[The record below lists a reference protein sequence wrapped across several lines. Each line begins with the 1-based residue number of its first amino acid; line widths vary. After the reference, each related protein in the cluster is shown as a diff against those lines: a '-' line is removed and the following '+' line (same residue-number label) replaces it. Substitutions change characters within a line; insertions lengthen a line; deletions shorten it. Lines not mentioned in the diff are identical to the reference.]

1 MEPLCGRGHR
11 LEFTLAGGDGP
22 DYPGEFVGDSNR
34 GFVVSPRAVDL
45 PRPGAELVGRALAD
59 VGRSEHGASA
69 PREERTEVGVATLG
83 DAPEAANVTTGVLFG
98 NEAEVTREAASRWE
112 AAQIP
117 NEADDGGRGQK
128 SDAGNG
134 EKSLHLRKL
143 LGERLE
149 LVLDASALVLEL
161 SNLGARITQVRTEH
175 VGQIRISVFDELGDG
190 GHDEVSAVLRNKE
203 DRPEA
208 AEHSRS
214 RTRNQRWIDFL
225 RSTPVANTET
235 MLLVYGLFQ
244 KGRVLAQ
251 DALLCRDDER
261 IVRSA
266 RHLPKIARRTTAH
279 TLNSLGDATL
289 VNAKPT
295 IDPVDLAT
303 VFLRL

>member
-1 MEPLCGRGHR
+1 MSIGPTGTPSVGRVSSQPLLEGKKENTKVEPLCGRGHR

-22 DYPGEFVGDSNR
+22 DYLGEFVGDSNR

-190 GHDEVSAVLRNKE
+190 GHDEVSAV
-203 DRPEA
+203 P
-208 AEHSRS
+208 SIYS
-214 RTRNQRWIDFL
+214 
-225 RSTPVANTET
+225 
-235 MLLVYGLFQ
+235 
-244 KGRVLAQ
+244 
-251 DALLCRDDER
+251 
-261 IVRSA
+261 SA
-266 RHLPKIARRTTAH
+266 RPKPDRSPICRGYACMISSFVRARPWARPQTQ
-279 TLNSLGDATL
+279 TLSC
-289 VNAKPT
+289 
-295 IDPVDLAT
+295 
-303 VFLRL
+303 

>member
-1 MEPLCGRGHR
+1 METAQTIRASLLATAIVALLCPRER
-11 LEFTLAGGDGP
+11 WTFRAQARSLSGG
-22 DYPGEFVGDSNR
+22 
-34 GFVVSPRAVDL
+34 
-45 PRPGAELVGRALAD
+45 ALAD

-69 PREERTEVGVATLG
+69 LREERTEVGVATLG
-83 DAPEAANVTTGVLFG
+83 DAPDAANVTTGVLFG

-190 GHDEVSAVLRNKE
+190 GHDEVSALGDE
-203 DRPEA
+203 ES
-208 AEHSRS
+208 E
-214 RTRNQRWIDFL
+214 
-225 RSTPVANTET
+225 
-235 MLLVYGLFQ
+235 
-244 KGRVLAQ
+244 LAQ
-251 DALLCRDDER
+251 DPAYG
-261 IVRSA
+261 I
-266 RHLPKIARRTTAH
+266 
-279 TLNSLGDATL
+279 DACG
-289 VNAKPT
+289 PCGE
-295 IDPVDLAT
+295 PS
-303 VFLRL
+303 

>member
-22 DYPGEFVGDSNR
+22 YYPGEFVGDSNR

-69 PREERTEVGVATLG
+69 LREERTEVGVATLG

-190 GHDEVSAVLRNKE
+190 GHDEVSALGDE
-203 DRPEA
+203 ES
-208 AEHSRS
+208 E
-214 RTRNQRWIDFL
+214 
-225 RSTPVANTET
+225 
-235 MLLVYGLFQ
+235 
-244 KGRVLAQ
+244 LAQ
-251 DALLCRDDER
+251 DPAYG
-261 IVRSA
+261 I
-266 RHLPKIARRTTAH
+266 
-279 TLNSLGDATL
+279 
-289 VNAKPT
+289 NACGPCGE
-295 IDPVDLAT
+295 PS
-303 VFLRL
+303 